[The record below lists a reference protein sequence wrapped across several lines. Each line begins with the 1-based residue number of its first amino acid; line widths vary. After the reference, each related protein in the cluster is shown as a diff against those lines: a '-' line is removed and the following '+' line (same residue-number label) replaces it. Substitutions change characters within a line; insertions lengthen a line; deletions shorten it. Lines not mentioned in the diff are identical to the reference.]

1 MSAESVIAG
10 KHAIVT
16 GGARGIGLAIATAL
30 AAAGAK
36 VSVVSRSALAA
47 ENAGQFFRAEADV
60 TDEAQIA
67 AAFETCRAA
76 NGPIAILVNNSGI
89 AESAPLSRTGRAMWD
104 KILAT
109 NLTGPFL
116 CTQAAIQDM
125 LIAKWGRIINI
136 SSIAGLGGSAYL
148 TAYCSSKHGVIGLTR
163 ALAAEFID
171 TGITANAIC
180 PGYTETDMMR
190 TAIANI
196 MKHTGANE
204 TQAREHLAKSNPGGR
219 IATLEEV
226 AEAAMDLVTGDDT
239 GGAVIVPGGEVV

>member
-1 MSAESVIAG
+1 MSEPFDITG

-16 GGARGIGLAIATAL
+16 GGARGIGLAISTAL
-30 AAAGAK
+30 ASAGAK

-47 ENAGQFFRAEADV
+47 EDVRQFFRAEADV

-67 AAFETCRAA
+67 AAFEKCRMA

-89 AESAPLSRTGRAMWD
+89 AESAPLARTGRAMWD
-104 KILAT
+104 RILGT

-116 CTQAAIQDM
+116 CAQAAIQDM
-125 LIAKWGRIINI
+125 LIAKWGRIVNI

-163 ALAAEFID
+163 ALAEEFRG

-190 TAIANI
+190 TAMANI
-196 MKHTGANE
+196 VKHTGANE
-204 TQAREHLAKSNPGGR
+204 DQAREHLAKSNPGGR
-219 IATLEEV
+219 IATVEEV
-226 AEAAMDLVTGDDT
+226 G
-239 GGAVIVPGGEVV
+239 

>member
-1 MSAESVIAG
+1 MAERFDITG

-16 GGARGIGLAIATAL
+16 GGARGIGLAISTAL
-30 AAAGAK
+30 AAAGAN

-47 ENAGQFFRAEADV
+47 EDVSQFFRAEADV

-67 AAFETCRAA
+67 AAFEKCRSA

-104 KILAT
+104 RILAT

-116 CTQAAIQDM
+116 CAQSAIQDM
-125 LIAKWGRIINI
+125 LIGKWGRIINI

-163 ALAAEFID
+163 ALAEEFRD
-171 TGITANAIC
+171 TGVTANAIC

-190 TAIANI
+190 NAMANI
-196 MKHTGANE
+196 VKHTGANE
-204 TQAREHLAKSNPGGR
+204 DQAREHLAKSNPGGR
-219 IATLEEV
+219 IATVEEV
-226 AEAAMDLVTGDDT
+226 GAAAVDLVTGNQT
-239 GGAVIVPGGEVV
+239 GGAVIIPGGEVV